1 MSLLE
6 LQGFDPDV
14 VATGGSN
21 AGGGSRLSTL
31 ACGHAPSN
39 LSLTLCGST
48 KFP

>member
-14 VATGGSN
+14 VANGGG
-21 AGGGSRLSTL
+21 GGGSRLSAL

-39 LSLTLCGST
+39 LSLTVCGSVI
-48 KFP
+48 